1 MSSMRYEVLKEIRRI
16 LIFVFLRSYSLYQA
30 DTCQN
35 FGTTSTSTSYTK
47 INVGTY
53 LQNDMTLRQTLYL

>member
-16 LIFVFLRSYSLYQA
+16 LIFVFLRSYSLYLV

-35 FGTTSTSTSYTK
+35 FGTTSTSTSYPK
-47 INVGTY
+47 MNVGTY
-53 LQNDMTLRQTLYL
+53 LQSDMTLRQTYL